1 MNKEDVAHIRS
12 GILLS
17 PKNEQNG
24 AICSDVDGPEIVTLN
39 EVNQKRKTYH
49 HIAYVW
55 SQTVCMNEPIYKT
68 ETESWLQMTNTR
80 LPRGEDA

>member
-49 HIAYVW
+49 HIAYV
-55 SQTVCMNEPIYKT
+55 
-68 ETESWLQMTNTR
+68 
-80 LPRGEDA
+80 